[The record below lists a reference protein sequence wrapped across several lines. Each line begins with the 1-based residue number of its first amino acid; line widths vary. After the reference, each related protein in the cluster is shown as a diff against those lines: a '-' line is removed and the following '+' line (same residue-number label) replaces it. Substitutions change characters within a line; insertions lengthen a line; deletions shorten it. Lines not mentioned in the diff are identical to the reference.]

1 MENIY
6 NLTGRFAE
14 LSDYYE
20 SQQALLEDLYEANG
34 GEVTEETE
42 EAQVILDNIKTLQ
55 DEVMGDIIANSDAY
69 AEIALNKAA
78 QRKVVEAELKA
89 TKEEQKKV
97 NDRIQ
102 AKINRLQR
110 SEEFWKD
117 NFDKAL
123 RIASMDKIG
132 GAKTGLRHSIYYQK
146 SASVETNEDVLFA
159 PYKAMI
165 DSINAELPSWM
176 KVSISVDKT
185 ALKKEETL
193 PAGAAI
199 NQKQTIVIR

>member
-42 EAQVILDNIKTLQ
+42 EVQVILDNIKTLQ